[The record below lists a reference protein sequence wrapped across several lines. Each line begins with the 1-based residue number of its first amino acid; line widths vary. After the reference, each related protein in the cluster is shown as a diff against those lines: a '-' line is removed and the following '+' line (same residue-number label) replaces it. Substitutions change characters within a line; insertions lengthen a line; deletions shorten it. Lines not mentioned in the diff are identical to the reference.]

1 MVSLGGRCNIFNIK
15 HDLRTED
22 HIHEIIMTF
31 EFLEV
36 TVKLY
41 GIPSMFRTEDH
52 IHAIINLIGH
62 PSDWH
67 KLNPRFFTAN
77 PHFVAVKV
85 KLDATKPVIDK
96 IFYPVPPVGNL
107 GTIVIWVHYEK
118 IKRICTFC
126 AKLFHNAEHCPDR
139 IQRILAA
146 GEDINFD
153 QYGLWMTHI
162 HRIPMQLVETQL
174 TSYQDILPGPSSS
187 LSELRQA
194 FAGVRMGTSLV
205 MQPRRQQPSQTQA
218 STQLTSP
225 VYSAPLQ
232 TANVNA
238 AEAMNVDNSAIVPLR
253 TVMVTTADNMHVDTS
268 AMLPLSTHLITSTP
282 PQLQSQRLR
291 THGQL
296 NSSSMLQFNQ
306 FNIRQTQVRVQVTT
320 QPAMVQPWRL
330 INVISS
336 LWQSLLQCH

>member
-1 MVSLGGRCNIFNIK
+1 
-15 HDLRTED
+15 
-22 HIHEIIMTF
+22 
-31 EFLEV
+31 
-36 TVKLY
+36 
-41 GIPSMFRTEDH
+41 
-52 IHAIINLIGH
+52 
-62 PSDWH
+62 
-67 KLNPRFFTAN
+67 
-77 PHFVAVKV
+77 
-85 KLDATKPVIDK
+85 
-96 IFYPVPPVGNL
+96 
-107 GTIVIWVHYEK
+107 
-118 IKRICTFC
+118 
-126 AKLFHNAEHCPDR
+126 
-139 IQRILAA
+139 
-146 GEDINFD
+146 
-153 QYGLWMTHI
+153 
-162 HRIPMQLVETQL
+162 MQLVETQL
-174 TSYQDILPGPSSS
+174 TSYQDTLPGPSSS